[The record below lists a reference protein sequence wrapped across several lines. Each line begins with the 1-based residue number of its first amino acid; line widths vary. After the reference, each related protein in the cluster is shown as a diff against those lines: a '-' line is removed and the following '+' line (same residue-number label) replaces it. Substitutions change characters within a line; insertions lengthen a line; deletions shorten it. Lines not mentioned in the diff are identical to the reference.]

1 MDAVRLFQHDP
12 NRRPFAAGSQVFA
25 QGSPRDR
32 MYVVITGE
40 VEIRIDGIAVEVA
53 GPGSLVGEMA
63 LIDNGPRSST
73 VVARVDSELVPV
85 DSDRF
90 LFLVQQTPFFALT
103 VMRVLSERLRRMNG
117 FLSRMVATAEASER
131 DGAPRR

>member
-1 MDAVRLFQHDP
+1 MDAVRLFQHDS
-12 NRRPFAAGSQVFA
+12 NRQRFAAGQEVFA

-40 VEIRIDGIAVEVA
+40 VEIAVDGVTVEVA

-63 LIDNGPRSST
+63 LIDHGPRASAVT
-73 VVARVDSELVPV
+73 ARVDSELVAV
-85 DSDRF
+85 DRDRF

-103 VMRVLSERLRRMNG
+103 VMRVLSERLRRMNALLG
-117 FLSRMVATAEASER
+117 EMVAAAQQPPE
-131 DGAPRR
+131 G